1 MANRQL
7 SISQEDF
14 DEMARV
20 MAEILKSHGVT
31 DGDVDTIIGE
41 IEKKRSIIV
50 NRSAA

>member
-20 MAEILKSHGVT
+20 MAEILKAMV
-31 DGDVDTIIGE
+31 
-41 IEKKRSIIV
+41 
-50 NRSAA
+50 